1 MWVGVTIHR
10 QDVCSQ
16 DYSLLRHL
24 YWSCYILRAF
34 KFCGSNVVII
44 RPPQLRL
51 LIAGTLLHVFLWN
64 NHLALCPPLCILLS
78 CSHKQIG
85 SMVQKKH
92 TFFIALPWENLI
104 LQLIYAC
111 PAISLWSGVENRGK
125 GRTEK
130 LLSFFFSFFYF
141 LKVVH

>member
-1 MWVGVTIHR
+1 MWVSVIIHR

-16 DYSLLRHL
+16 DYSLLWHL

-34 KFCGSNVVII
+34 KFCGSNVVIV

-51 LIAGTLLHVFLWN
+51 LITVHPCSMFFFGTTWPSALLCASSCPAAVNKQDQWCKNTFL
-64 NHLALCPPLCILLS
+64 
-78 CSHKQIG
+78 
-85 SMVQKKH
+85 
-92 TFFIALPWENLI
+92 IALPWENLI

-130 LLSFFFSFFYF
+130 LLSFFPF
-141 LKVVH
+141 LIFWRSCIKN